1 MKRKILTYPNDIEIL
16 SLKSQEVT
24 DLKDETFKQLVQDLK
39 DTLHGDPTG
48 VGLSAIQ
55 IGVPLRVCI
64 INYGKEIVMINP
76 VITWRRSGSSGI
88 KKFREGCLSDP
99 GKYVEVERAQKVIC
113 QYTDE
118 NGDEAVDPD
127 TYNCECFDAVLIPA
141 VKEARLQY
149 VTECLNT
156 KKYNKTLKQRLHE
169 EVEKAPKKA
178 KSSSETEA

>member
-24 DLKDETFKQLVQDLK
+24 DLKDENFKQLVQDLK
-39 DTLHGDPTG
+39 DTLHEDSTG

-76 VITWRRSGSSGI
+76 VITWRRSGPSGI

-118 NGDEAVDPD
+118 NGEK
-127 TYNCECFDAVLIPA
+127 
-141 VKEARLQY
+141 KEISEGGWMSAIIQHELDHFEGICKVY
-149 VTECLNT
+149 ELT
-156 KKYNKTLKQRLHE
+156 KE
-169 EVEKAPKKA
+169 
-178 KSSSETEA
+178 S

>member
-39 DTLHGDPTG
+39 DTLHVDPTG

-55 IGVPLRVCI
+55 IGTPLRVCI

-118 NGDEAVDPD
+118 NGEK
-127 TYNCECFDAVLIPA
+127 
-141 VKEARLQY
+141 KEISEGGWMSAIIQHELDHFEGICKVY
-149 VTECLNT
+149 ELT
-156 KKYNKTLKQRLHE
+156 KE
-169 EVEKAPKKA
+169 
-178 KSSSETEA
+178 S

>member
-24 DLKDETFKQLVQDLK
+24 DLKDENFKQLVQDLK
-39 DTLHGDPTG
+39 DTLHEDPTG

-55 IGVPLRVCI
+55 IGVPLKVCI
-64 INYGKEIVMINP
+64 INYGKEIIMINP
-76 VITWRRSGSSGI
+76 VITWRRSGPSGI

-118 NGDEAVDPD
+118 NGEK
-127 TYNCECFDAVLIPA
+127 
-141 VKEARLQY
+141 KEISEGGWMSAIIQHELDHFEGICKVY
-149 VTECLNT
+149 ELT
-156 KKYNKTLKQRLHE
+156 KE
-169 EVEKAPKKA
+169 
-178 KSSSETEA
+178 S

>member
-76 VITWRRSGSSGI
+76 AIT
-88 KKFREGCLSDP
+88 
-99 GKYVEVERAQKVIC
+99 
-113 QYTDE
+113 
-118 NGDEAVDPD
+118 
-127 TYNCECFDAVLIPA
+127 
-141 VKEARLQY
+141 
-149 VTECLNT
+149 
-156 KKYNKTLKQRLHE
+156 
-169 EVEKAPKKA
+169 
-178 KSSSETEA
+178 

>member
-39 DTLHGDPTG
+39 DTLYEDPTG

-76 VITWRRSGSSGI
+76 VITWRRSGPSGI

-118 NGDEAVDPD
+118 NGEK
-127 TYNCECFDAVLIPA
+127 
-141 VKEARLQY
+141 KEISEGGWMSAIIQHELDHFEGICKVY
-149 VTECLNT
+149 ELT
-156 KKYNKTLKQRLHE
+156 KE
-169 EVEKAPKKA
+169 
-178 KSSSETEA
+178 S

>member
-39 DTLHGDPTG
+39 DTLHEDSTG

-55 IGVPLRVCI
+55 IGVPLRICI

-76 VITWRRSGSSGI
+76 VITWRRSGPSGI

-99 GKYVEVERAQKVIC
+99 GKYIEVERAQKVIC

-118 NGDEAVDPD
+118 NGEK
-127 TYNCECFDAVLIPA
+127 
-141 VKEARLQY
+141 KEISEGGWMSAIIQHELDHFEGICKVY
-149 VTECLNT
+149 ELT
-156 KKYNKTLKQRLHE
+156 KE
-169 EVEKAPKKA
+169 
-178 KSSSETEA
+178 S

>member
-1 MKRKILTYPNDIEIL
+1 MKRKILTYLNDIEIL

-24 DLKDETFKQLVQDLK
+24 DLKDENFKQLVQDLK
-39 DTLHGDPTG
+39 DTLHEDSTG

-76 VITWRRSGSSGI
+76 VITWRRSGPSGI

-118 NGDEAVDPD
+118 NGEK
-127 TYNCECFDAVLIPA
+127 
-141 VKEARLQY
+141 KEISEGGWMSAIIQHELDHFEGICKVY
-149 VTECLNT
+149 ELT
-156 KKYNKTLKQRLHE
+156 KE
-169 EVEKAPKKA
+169 
-178 KSSSETEA
+178 S

>member
-1 MKRKILTYPNDIEIL
+1 MKRKILTYPNDIGIL

-55 IGVPLRVCI
+55 IGTPLRVCI

-118 NGDEAVDPD
+118 NGEK
-127 TYNCECFDAVLIPA
+127 
-141 VKEARLQY
+141 KEISEGGWMSAIIQHELDHFEGICKVY
-149 VTECLNT
+149 ELT
-156 KKYNKTLKQRLHE
+156 KE
-169 EVEKAPKKA
+169 
-178 KSSSETEA
+178 S

>member
-24 DLKDETFKQLVQDLK
+24 DLKDENFKQLVQDLK
-39 DTLHGDPTG
+39 DTLHEDSTG

-76 VITWRRSGSSGI
+76 VITWRRSGPSGI

-99 GKYVEVERAQKVIC
+99 GKYIEVERAQKVIC

-118 NGDEAVDPD
+118 NGEK
-127 TYNCECFDAVLIPA
+127 
-141 VKEARLQY
+141 KEISEGGWMSAIIQHELDHFEGICKVY
-149 VTECLNT
+149 ELT
-156 KKYNKTLKQRLHE
+156 KE
-169 EVEKAPKKA
+169 
-178 KSSSETEA
+178 S

>member
-24 DLKDETFKQLVQDLK
+24 DLKDENFKQLVQDLK
-39 DTLHGDPTG
+39 DTLHEDPTE

-55 IGVPLRVCI
+55 IGIPLRVCI

-118 NGDEAVDPD
+118 NGEK
-127 TYNCECFDAVLIPA
+127 
-141 VKEARLQY
+141 KEISEGGWMSAIIQHELDHFEGICKVY
-149 VTECLNT
+149 ELT
-156 KKYNKTLKQRLHE
+156 KE
-169 EVEKAPKKA
+169 
-178 KSSSETEA
+178 S

>member
-39 DTLHGDPTG
+39 DTLHEDSTG

-76 VITWRRSGSSGI
+76 VIT
-88 KKFREGCLSDP
+88 
-99 GKYVEVERAQKVIC
+99 
-113 QYTDE
+113 
-118 NGDEAVDPD
+118 
-127 TYNCECFDAVLIPA
+127 
-141 VKEARLQY
+141 
-149 VTECLNT
+149 
-156 KKYNKTLKQRLHE
+156 
-169 EVEKAPKKA
+169 
-178 KSSSETEA
+178 

>member
-39 DTLHGDPTG
+39 DTLHEDSTG

-55 IGVPLRVCI
+55 IGVPLKVCI

-118 NGDEAVDPD
+118 NGEK
-127 TYNCECFDAVLIPA
+127 
-141 VKEARLQY
+141 KEISEGGWMSAIIQHELDHFEGICKVY
-149 VTECLNT
+149 ELT
-156 KKYNKTLKQRLHE
+156 KE
-169 EVEKAPKKA
+169 
-178 KSSSETEA
+178 S